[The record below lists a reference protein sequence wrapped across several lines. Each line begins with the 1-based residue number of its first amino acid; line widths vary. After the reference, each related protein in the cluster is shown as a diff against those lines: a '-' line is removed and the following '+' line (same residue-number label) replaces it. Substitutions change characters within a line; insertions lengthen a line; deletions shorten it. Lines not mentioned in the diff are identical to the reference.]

1 MNAAAAAAAA
11 IFQAAGGEPL
21 LRAAGNRW
29 MLAPGGGARLR
40 RRAVP
45 PFLILIYHR
54 VHPKPTP
61 FMIDPVPPDRFELQ
75 MRHLARAYRPLPLAE
90 LLERSRTGTVPE
102 GAVAVTFDDG
112 YADNAE
118 HAMPI
123 LARYRIPAT
132 VFLVTGCIGT
142 GRIPWHD
149 EVLLAFASPRRNAI
163 RIPGAASDAPP
174 LPLESEEQR
183 RHAAFAALGALKPM
197 PEAERLAGVR
207 AIQEELG
214 RGDPAVAASLM
225 LDWDRVRAMRGSPA
239 GIAFGSHTETHPI
252 LSRVTPERARE
263 EVVGAKRTIEAELGE
278 EAAFFAYPNGRPED
292 YREDTVAALRGAGY
306 RGALTTT
313 FGANE
318 AGEDPLRWRRA
329 AAWSADPRRF
339 ALQLAWYRLR
349 GPEPQVVPGGGAPG
363 TVAARSPGGRR

>member
-1 MNAAAAAAAA
+1 MNAATAAAAA
-11 IFQAAGGEPL
+11 IFQVAGGEPL

-29 MLAPGGGARLR
+29 MLAAGPDGTRLR

-54 VHPKPTP
+54 VHPQPGP
-61 FMIDPVPPDRFELQ
+61 FMIDPVPPDRFDRQ

-90 LLERSRTGTVPE
+90 LLERSREGTVPA

-118 HAMPI
+118 HALPI
-123 LARYRIPAT
+123 LARHRIPAT

-149 EVLLAFASPRRNAI
+149 EVLLAFASARAGAI
-163 RIPGAASDAPP
+163 RVPGQGPETPP
-174 LPLESEEQR
+174 MPLGTEEER
-183 RHAAFAALGALKPM
+183 RRAAFTSLAALKLM
-197 PEAERLAGVR
+197 PEAARLAGVR
-207 AIQEELG
+207 AIQEALG
-214 RGDPAVAASLM
+214 SGDPAAAASLM
-225 LDWDRVRAMRGSPA
+225 LDWDRIRAMRGD
-239 GIAFGSHTETHPI
+239 GVTFGSHTETHPI
-252 LSRVTPERARE
+252 LSRVAPGRARE
-263 EVVGAKRTIEAELGE
+263 EITDSKRTIERELGE
-278 EAAFFAYPNGRPED
+278 EAPFFAYPNGRPED
-292 YREDTVAALRGAGY
+292 FDETAVEALRAAGY
-306 RGALTTT
+306 RAALTTT

-329 AAWSADPRRF
+329 AAWTSDPRRF

-349 GPEPQVVPGGGAPG
+349 GPETP
-363 TVAARSPGGRR
+363 VAAAPSAVGRSAVNAAGRDR

>member
-1 MNAAAAAAAA
+1 VNAAAVAAARLLGM
-11 IFQAAGGEPL
+11 AGGEPL

-29 MLAPGGGARLR
+29 RLASGRGFSLER
-40 RRAVP
+40 RSSP

-54 VHPKPTP
+54 VHPRPNP
-61 FMIDPVPPDRFELQ
+61 FMIDAVTPERFELQ

-90 LLERSRTGTVPE
+90 LLERSRSGSVPG

-118 HAMPI
+118 HALPI
-123 LARYRIPAT
+123 LERHRIPAT

-149 EVLLAFASPRRNAI
+149 EVLLSFQGSGVPAI
-163 RIPGAASDAPP
+163 RIPGRGPDSAP
-174 LPLESEEQR
+174 LPLRSEDER
-183 RHAAFAALGALKPM
+183 CRAAYAALAALKPM
-197 PEAERLAGVR
+197 PEADRLEGVR
-207 AIQEELG
+207 ALRAALG
-214 RGDPAVAASLM
+214 EGDPAVARSLM
-225 LDWDRVRAMRGSPA
+225 LDWDAVRAMRERGVR
-239 GIAFGSHTETHPI
+239 FGSHTETHPI

-263 EVVGAKRTIEAELGE
+263 EVGGSKRTIESELGE

-292 YREDTVAALRGAGY
+292 YDEGTVAALKEAGY

-329 AAWSADPRRF
+329 SAWSNDPSRF
-339 ALQLAWYRLR
+339 ALQLAWYRFR
-349 GPEPQVVPGGGAPG
+349 GPESAAPEGGAP
-363 TVAARSPGGRR
+363 AAAIGAGD

>member
-1 MNAAAAAAAA
+1 MNAATAAAAAV
-11 IFQAAGGEPL
+11 FQAVGGEPI

-29 MLAPGGGARLR
+29 MLAAAPGGTRLR

-54 VHPKPTP
+54 VHPRPGP
-61 FMIDPVPPDRFELQ
+61 FMIDPVPPDRFEAQ

-90 LLERSRTGTVPE
+90 LLERSRAGTVPP

-118 HAMPI
+118 YALPI
-123 LARYRIPAT
+123 LARHGIPAT

-149 EVLLAFASPRRNAI
+149 EVLLAFASTRQSAI
-163 RIPGAASDAPP
+163 RIPGGAADAPS
-174 LPLESEEQR
+174 LPLAGEAE
-183 RHAAFAALGALKPM
+183 RHRAAFAALAALKPM
-197 PEAERLAGVR
+197 PEGERLAGIR
-207 AIQEELG
+207 AIRDELG
-214 RGDPAVAASLM
+214 PGDPAAAASLM
-225 LDWDRVRAMRGSPA
+225 LDWERVRSMRGS

-252 LSRVTPERARE
+252 LSRVAPDRARE
-263 EVVGAKRTIEAELGE
+263 EVVRSKQTIEKELGE

-292 YREDTVAALRGAGY
+292 FDEGTVRALRDAGY

-349 GPEPQVVPGGGAPG
+349 GPEPAVP
-363 TVAARSPGGRR
+363 VAAGPGASVAAGPSRGVR

>member
-1 MNAAAAAAAA
+1 MNAATAAAAA
-11 IFQAAGGEPL
+11 IFQAAGGEPI
-21 LRAAGNRW
+21 LRAVGNRW
-29 MLAPGGGARLR
+29 MLAAGPGGSRLR

-54 VHPKPTP
+54 VHPKPGP
-61 FMIDPVPPDRFELQ
+61 FMIDPVSPDRFEAQ
-75 MRHLARAYRPLPLAE
+75 MRHLARAYRPLPLIE
-90 LLERSRTGTVPE
+90 LLERSRAGTVPA
-102 GAVAVTFDDG
+102 GAIAVTFDDG

-118 HAMPI
+118 HALPI
-123 LARYRIPAT
+123 LARHGIPAT

-149 EVLLAFASPRRNAI
+149 EVLLAFASARRSAI
-163 RIPGAASDAPP
+163 RIPGRSPDSPP
-174 LPLESEEQR
+174 LPLGSEEER
-183 RHAAFAALGALKPM
+183 RRAAFAVLGALKPM
-197 PEAERLAGVR
+197 PEEGRLAAVR
-207 AIQEELG
+207 AVQEELG
-214 RGDPAVAASLM
+214 SGDAGVAASLM
-225 LDWDRVRAMRGSPA
+225 LDWDRVRAMRGS
-239 GIAFGSHTETHPI
+239 GITFGSHTETHPI
-252 LSRVTPERARE
+252 LSRVAPGRARE
-263 EVVGAKRTIEAELGE
+263 EVLRSKRTIEKELGE

-292 YREDTVAALRGAGY
+292 FDEETVSALREAGY

-349 GPEPQVVPGGGAPG
+349 GPEPAAAGPD
-363 TVAARSPGGRR
+363 TSKLVAAGSTEAVR

>member
-1 MNAAAAAAAA
+1 MNPAKAAAAA

-29 MLAPGGGARLR
+29 MLASGDGGGLK
-40 RRAVP
+40 RRAAP

-54 VHPKPTP
+54 VHPAPDP
-61 FMIDPVPPDRFELQ
+61 FMIDPVPPALFDAQ

-90 LLERSRTGTVPE
+90 LLRRSREGNVPD

-112 YADNAE
+112 YADNAD
-118 HAMPI
+118 HALPI
-123 LARYRIPAT
+123 LKRHGIPAT

-149 EVLLAFASPRRNAI
+149 EVLLAFAGARGGAI
-163 RIPGAASDAPP
+163 RIPGTGDATTT
-174 LPLESEEQR
+174 LPLDTEAQR
-183 RHAAFAALGALKPM
+183 HHAAFAALAALKPL

-207 AIQEELG
+207 AIQSALG
-214 RGDPAVAASLM
+214 PGDAAAAVSLM
-225 LDWDRVRAMRGSPA
+225 LDWDRVRAMRGD
-239 GIAFGSHTETHPI
+239 GVTFGAHTVTHPI

-263 EVVGAKRTIEAELGE
+263 EITASKQKVESELGE
-278 EAAFFAYPNGRPED
+278 EAPFFAYPNGRPED
-292 YREDTVAALRGAGY
+292 YDAASVDALRSAGV
-306 RGALTTT
+306 RAALTTT

-318 AGEDPLRWRRA
+318 AGDDPLRWRRA

-349 GPEPQVVPGGGAPG
+349 GPEPMPAPG
-363 TVAARSPGGRR
+363 LAPLAARGGR